1 MNDRHIGRIEQP
13 SPIAT
18 GQRGSVDPSPGA
30 IQRAF
35 ARGFN
40 QSAIPALLTSPRRN
54 TSVGPCRVVGPDNH
68 LAAIT
73 RASRI
78 CLDGGLRTKIGNSG
92 VLHIRVLAL
101 VVTPHPHRTAGLLT
115 RCINR
120 SLIRQRHSI
129 AQNIH

>member
-40 QSAIPALLTSPRRN
+40 QSAIPALLTTPRRN
-54 TSVGPCRVVGPDNH
+54 TSVGPCRVVGPHNH

-73 RASRI
+73 IHRSV
-78 CLDGGLRTKIGNSG
+78 CLNGGLRTKIGNSG
-92 VLHIRVLAL
+92 VLHLRVLAL
-101 VVTPHPHRTAGLLT
+101 VVATDT
-115 RCINR
+115 NR
-120 SLIRQRHSI
+120 ATTLFT
-129 AQNIH
+129 